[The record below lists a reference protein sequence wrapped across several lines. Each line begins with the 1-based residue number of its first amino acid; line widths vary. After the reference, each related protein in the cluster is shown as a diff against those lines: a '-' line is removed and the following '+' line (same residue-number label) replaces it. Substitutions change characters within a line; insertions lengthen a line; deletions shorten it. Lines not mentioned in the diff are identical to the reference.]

1 MENPI
6 LKEVVSPENDLKN
19 MLIEY
24 VGERLLPQD
33 KGVTVEMIIEVM
45 AAEFPEFL
53 LVLAEENW
61 IRGYQQAMDDV
72 GTGESL
78 YKQENEKKKNCK
90 LCEE

>member
-1 MENPI
+1 
-6 LKEVVSPENDLKN
+6 
-19 MLIEY
+19 
-24 VGERLLPQD
+24 
-33 KGVTVEMIIEVM
+33 
-45 AAEFPEFL
+45 L

-61 IRGYQQAMDDV
+61 IRGYQQAIDDV